1 MLQWTF
7 SAKYNAWVTVYYL
20 TWVRISGYT
29 LKQYTSPSITE
40 WTIHSVRVTSDPTN
54 VCHTRKYIPRMI
66 VKHILRVEDNEQ
78 EEEE

>member
-1 MLQWTF
+1 M
-7 SAKYNAWVTVYYL
+7 
-20 TWVRISGYT
+20 
-29 LKQYTSPSITE
+29 LKQLRGSSITE
-40 WTIHSVRVTSDPTN
+40 WTIHNIGVTSDPTN